1 MKWKRYKIDI
11 RYIRTIF
18 STGWTTNTQL
28 WACFSHPLKPSNW
41 LKELVFQSSQKLSL
55 SHLILID
62 CHPETRELKLSI
74 GTKVSQFLK
83 HPSLSKIVL
92 RKRQNCFFASAIK
105 KSRARNWAERQ
116 FVKFNHFSVDIHR
129 PRKAVVSDTFQSLL
143 HPCFVLSGI

>member
-1 MKWKRYKIDI
+1 MKKVQDRYQNDI
-11 RYIRTIF
+11 FNWVNNKYTAL
-18 STGWTTNTQL
+18 SLLQPP
-28 WACFSHPLKPSNW
+28 HKPSNW
-41 LKELVFQSSQKLSL
+41 LKELFFQSLPSQKLSL

-74 GTKVSQFLK
+74 GTKVSQSLK

-129 PRKAVVSDTFQSLL
+129 PRKAAVVSDTFQSLL